1 MNKFFKRLYIK
12 SFSSFIILLEET
24 IKKEQKMFIVTANP
38 ETFMMASKEK
48 EMEKIILDKNTMV
61 VPDGVGIVKAAHML
75 DYPVTERITGIDIS
89 WELLRIGNE
98 QKKSIYLLGA
108 KEEVITLV
116 VKKIKQD
123 YPNVKILGYSNG
135 YVEDKDKILEDIKKK
150 EPDIVLV
157 ALGIPAQEK
166 LIYKHIKDFKKGIF
180 IGVGGSF
187 DVISGTKKRAPK
199 LFQKLNLEWFYRL
212 IKEPKRIKR
221 FYNSNIKFIFQI
233 RKYKKVNK

>member
-12 SFSSFIILLEET
+12 SFSNFITLLEET

-123 YPNVKILGYSNG
+123 YPNLKILGYSNG

-150 EPDIVLV
+150 EPDIALV

-233 RKYKKVNK
+233 RKYKSK

>member
-24 IKKEQKMFIVTANP
+24 IKKKQKMFIVTANP